1 MAQRIT
7 NLKPEQCNDIFPV
20 IAKNADDLFTVAKCA
35 AEKWKYGCATSLL
48 ILGAEEY
55 SKAIIVLLHA
65 HCVNVF
71 HIDQAVKVFRD
82 HKSKHDV
89 ASAFELLNLLAPVIK
104 IVECFSKSSLKNVEG
119 ILNWIVQLSSE
130 LSEGLSETERIF
142 DNLDWWKNADEFKQ
156 KGFYS
161 NYDDILIVP
170 NHISRKEYDNAKVV
184 VERLRRSYR
193 LANIIFARYPDLKE
207 NLTTLLNQGIVENNR
222 RHTKNAQRI
231 LKN

>member
-7 NLKPEQCNDIFPV
+7 NLKPGQCNDIFPE
-20 IAKNADDLFTVAKCA
+20 IAKNAYDLFSVAKCA
-35 AEKWKYGCATSLL
+35 AEKGKYGCATSLL

-55 SKAIIVLLHA
+55 SKAIIVMLHA
-65 HCVNVF
+65 HCVNIF
-71 HIDQAVKVFRD
+71 YIDQAVKVFRD

-89 ASAFELLNLLAPVIK
+89 ASAFELLNLIAPVIK
-104 IVECFSKSSLKNVEG
+104 IVECVSKSSLRNVEG
-119 ILNWIVQLSSE
+119 ILNLIVQLSSE
-130 LSEGLSETERIF
+130 FSEGISEAERIF

-184 VERLRRSYR
+184 VERLQRSYR
-193 LANIIFARYPDLKE
+193 LANIIFTRYPDLKG
-207 NLTTLLNQGIVENNR
+207 NIATLLNQGIVKYNL
-222 RHTKNAQRI
+222 RHTKKGQRM